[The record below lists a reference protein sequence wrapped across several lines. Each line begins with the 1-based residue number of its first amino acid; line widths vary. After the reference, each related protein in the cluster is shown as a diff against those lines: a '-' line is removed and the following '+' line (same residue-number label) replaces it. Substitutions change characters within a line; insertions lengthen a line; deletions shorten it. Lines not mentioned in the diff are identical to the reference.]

1 MSDETSIAA
10 AGTPVPAGA
19 WVEIQ
24 KVLLRPEERAHNLP
38 EDTRSTPYVMRL
50 RGFLDEDAVVG
61 DQVSVTSMI
70 GRTHTGL
77 LIDADPAYEH
87 TFGRVVPE
95 LLHIGRITEREDGR

>member
-1 MSDETSIAA
+1 
-10 AGTPVPAGA
+10 
-19 WVEIQ
+19 
-24 KVLLRPEERAHNLP
+24 
-38 EDTRSTPYVMRL
+38 
-50 RGFLDEDAVVG
+50 VG
-61 DQVSVTSMI
+61 DEVSVTSMI